1 MSDRLLP
8 QHPAIVAVVLILL
21 LTVLVYAHSLK
32 NDFVWDDYSVIV
44 ENTFIKTW
52 HNFPLLF
59 QRAYVT
65 KISDLEYL
73 GERDIG
79 SGELTYRPVVTASY
93 FVDYALW
100 KLNPFGYHL
109 SNLALHAVN
118 ALLLYALLTLITGN
132 PAIALLASLFFA
144 LHPVN
149 TEAVDVVSFREDL
162 LVFLFFAGSFMLFIG
177 AEKQP
182 PRKKAFFYLVSNAS
196 FLLALFS
203 KEMAVTLPLTLLLFD
218 YFFISRRNLR
228 SIFSRIPGCYAG
240 YIVSLACYAGVK
252 FFLIRDVSRPLAA
265 LPMSS
270 FYARILVMPQVVV
283 TYLQWLLFP
292 FNIHP
297 TLPDDPAFLH
307 HSLFSPGV
315 LGSLLLLVA
324 LCAATVKMWKRF
336 PLCAFGICWFVITLI
351 PVSNIVFPL
360 TNYMA
365 ARYLYIPGVGFCVF
379 LAACILQLPDIRF
392 RMIPQAVLRKISRYA
407 LAFILLGYAQFTFIR
422 NMGWQNNIVFWSGM
436 VEQYPRNALA
446 HSGLGAVLRRAGVM
460 DEAIQE
466 YKIALGLDRGY
477 AKDHNELGVC
487 YYEKGMLKEAVEE
500 FTRALQLD
508 PECAATYVNLG
519 SALGDQKLYQQAV
532 AYFEKAIKLDAKYI
546 RAHNGLAVTY
556 ARMKKYDQARKL
568 WEKIRVLDPGN
579 IKAMANLRTLSQMGY

>member
-1 MSDRLLP
+1 
-8 QHPAIVAVVLILL
+8 
-21 LTVLVYAHSLK
+21 
-32 NDFVWDDYSVIV
+32 
-44 ENTFIKTW
+44 
-52 HNFPLLF
+52 
-59 QRAYVT
+59 
-65 KISDLEYL
+65 
-73 GERDIG
+73 
-79 SGELTYRPVVTASY
+79 
-93 FVDYALW
+93 
-100 KLNPFGYHL
+100 
-109 SNLALHAVN
+109 
-118 ALLLYALLTLITGN
+118 
-132 PAIALLASLFFA
+132 
-144 LHPVN
+144 
-149 TEAVDVVSFREDL
+149 
-162 LVFLFFAGSFMLFIG
+162 
-177 AEKQP
+177 
-182 PRKKAFFYLVSNAS
+182 
-196 FLLALFS
+196 
-203 KEMAVTLPLTLLLFD
+203 
-218 YFFISRRNLR
+218 
-228 SIFSRIPGCYAG
+228 
-240 YIVSLACYAGVK
+240 
-252 FFLIRDVSRPLAA
+252 
-265 LPMSS
+265 
-270 FYARILVMPQVVV
+270 
-283 TYLQWLLFP
+283 
-292 FNIHP
+292 
-297 TLPDDPAFLH
+297 
-307 HSLFSPGV
+307 
-315 LGSLLLLVA
+315 
-324 LCAATVKMWKRF
+324 
-336 PLCAFGICWFVITLI
+336 
-351 PVSNIVFPL
+351 
-360 TNYMA
+360 MA

-519 SALGDQKLYQQAV
+519 SALGDQKFYQQAV

-579 IKAMANLRTLSQMGY
+579 IKAMANLRTLSQMG

>member
-118 ALLLYALLTLITGN
+118 AILLYALLILITGN

-162 LVFLFFAGSFMLFIG
+162 LVFLFFAGSFILFIS

-182 PRKKAFFYLVSNAS
+182 PGKKAFFYLVSHAS

-203 KEMAVTLPLTLLLFD
+203 KEMAITLPLVLLWFD
-218 YFFISRRNLR
+218 YFFISRRNSR
-228 SIFSRIPGCYAG
+228 NVFSRIPGCYIG
-240 YIVSLACYAGVK
+240 YIASLACYAGVK
-252 FFLIRDVSRPLAA
+252 LFLIRDISRPLVAF
-265 LPMSS
+265 PMSS
-270 FYARILVMPQVVV
+270 FYARIMTMPKVAV

-297 TLPDDPAFLH
+297 TLPDDPAFLR
-307 HSLFSPGV
+307 HSFFSPSV
-315 LGSLLLLVA
+315 LGSLLLLLA
-324 LCAATVKMWKRF
+324 LCAATVRMRKRF

-360 TNYMA
+360 TNYIA

-379 LAACILQLPDIRF
+379 LAASILQLPDIRF
-392 RMIPQAVLRKISRYA
+392 RMIPPAVLKKISRYA

-446 HSGLGAVLRRAGVM
+446 HSSLGAVLRKAGVV

-466 YKIALGLDRGY
+466 YKIALGLERGY
-477 AKDHNELGVC
+477 AKDHNELGAC
-487 YYEKGMLKEAVEE
+487 YYEKGMLKEAAEE
-500 FTRALQLD
+500 FTRALELD
-508 PECAATYVNLG
+508 PGLAAAYANLG
-519 SALGDQKLYQQAV
+519 SALGDQKFYQEA
-532 AYFEKAIKLDAKYI
+532 ATYFEKAIQLDEKYI
-546 RAHNGLAVTY
+546 RAYNGLAVTY

-568 WEKIRVLDPGN
+568 WEKIVVLDPGH
-579 IKAMANLRTLSQMGY
+579 IKATANLRKLSQMGY